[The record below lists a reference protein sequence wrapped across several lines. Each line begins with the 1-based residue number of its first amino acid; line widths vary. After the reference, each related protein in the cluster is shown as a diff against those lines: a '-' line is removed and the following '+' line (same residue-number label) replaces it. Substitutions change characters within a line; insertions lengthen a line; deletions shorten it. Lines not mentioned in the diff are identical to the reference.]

1 MTDVVRTNVLVI
13 GGGAAGANAA
23 LKAADRGARVTMV
36 VKGLLG
42 KSGCSIFAS
51 HLPYYDESTSEKAAD
66 RFRYAVR
73 YYNHYLT
80 DQEHVR
86 RMGAY
91 MRTEFH
97 AELERL
103 GVYWLRGDDDRP
115 LTPPSRVP
123 IVVANKQGAS
133 GPVIMEKRRREILRR
148 GIPVMEECAAT
159 SLLVR
164 DGRVVGATLLDQRG
178 GRMTTVLAGATILAT
193 GHSDYLATRATATR
207 EQSADGIAMSLRIG
221 AEAAN
226 LEMQWWHVSDM
237 AYPPS
242 WMRMHIYP
250 NPLLGTTESSRLYN
264 GKGEVFYEQK
274 THSPASSA
282 PYVEQ
287 ARRLAVEVGRGAAR
301 WDGGYH
307 SGYDHIPAD
316 VVKAYQRQAKVWE
329 KVGLDVGR
337 DRLECGIT
345 WHMRQGGINVDTT
358 TMRTSIPGLYAAGGI
373 GCHYLGGVGPVSY
386 DGKVAGIAA
395 SEDALGGVSPT
406 LPQEQVDAEE
416 RRLSGFLRTTGDGPF
431 PIQVKLRIRDIMWEL
446 GYVKNETK
454 LRATLGQLRELRE
467 RDVPRMRVQSTS
479 RRWNTGWLDA
489 IDVVAMLE
497 ACEAT
502 VTSALLRKESRGP
515 FYREDYP
522 FVDNEN
528 WIAKVILR
536 RDGDGWASRIE
547 PIPTPY
553 LPPEK
558 PREPFFEADY

>member
-1 MTDVVRTNVLVI
+1 MTDVLRTDVLVI

-23 LKAADRGARVTMV
+23 LKAADHGARVVMV

-103 GVYWLRGDDDRP
+103 GVYWLRGADDRP

-123 IVVANKQGAS
+123 IVVANRQGAS
-133 GPVIMEKRRREILRR
+133 GPVIMEKRRREVLRR
-148 GIPVMEECAAT
+148 GIPVMEECGAT
-159 SLLVR
+159 SLLVQ
-164 DGRVVGATLLDQRG
+164 DGRVAGATVLDHCRG
-178 GRMTTVLAGATILAT
+178 GLSVVLAGATILAT
-193 GHSDYLATRATATR
+193 GHSDYLAARATATR
-207 EQSADGIAMSLRIG
+207 EQSADGIAMALRIG
-221 AEAAN
+221 AETAN

-237 AYPPS
+237 AQPRT
-242 WMRMHIYP
+242 WMRMHLYP

-264 GKGEVFYEQK
+264 SRGDVFYEQK
-274 THSPASSA
+274 IHSPASSA

-287 ARRLAVEVGRGAAR
+287 VRRLALEVGRGDAR
-301 WDGGYH
+301 WDGGYY

-316 VVKAYQRQAKVWE
+316 VVKAYQRQAKIWD
-329 KVGLDVGR
+329 KLGLDVGR

-345 WHMRQGGINVDTT
+345 WHMRQGGINLDTV

-395 SEDALGGVSPT
+395 AEEALGGPRPT
-406 LPQEQVDAEE
+406 LEPEQVDAEQ
-416 RRLSGFLRTTGDGPF
+416 RRISGFLRTHGDGPF
-431 PIQVKLRIRDIMWEL
+431 PIQVKRRIRDIMWEL

-454 LRATLGQLRELRE
+454 LRTALDRLRELGERE
-467 RDVPRMRVQSTS
+467 VPRMRVQSTS
-479 RRWNTGWLDA
+479 RRWNTGCIDA
-489 IDVVAMLE
+489 LDVVAMLE

-502 VTSALLRKESRGP
+502 VTSALLRTESRGP

-522 FVDNEN
+522 VVDNEH
-528 WIAKVILR
+528 WIAKVVLR
-536 RDGDGWASRIE
+536 RDGARWVSRIE

-553 LPPEK
+553 LAPEK
-558 PREPFFEADY
+558 LREPFFEADY